1 MYSYEEMLPQKAN
14 SMISKKCFDGLMMLE
29 QDIPTVDALEQRLDA
44 ILEGMKG
51 KVCVVNVMTLNYP
64 PCSLYICH
72 WECVSE
78 YAYYAI

>member
-1 MYSYEEMLPQKAN
+1 MCSYEEMLPQKPN

-29 QDIPTVDALEQRLDA
+29 QDIPKVDALEQRLDA

-51 KVCVVNVMTLNYP
+51 KICVVNVMTLNYP
-64 PCSLYICH
+64 PISLYICH